1 MGMVKT
7 YSILRSVCVGMWIV
21 SNIALGGA
29 PTDSLTLDI
38 SGEMDRHVMLAAGAK
53 TDQDS
58 GQEKQSEVS
67 MQIKGEEKD
76 ETQGG
81 ERLYNG
87 IVLPE
92 QWPPD
97 YGGWTREPMPVP
109 YLENPPEVINI
120 DVGRQLFVDDF
131 LIEETTLQ
139 RTFHQPTYYEG
150 NPIIKPDKEWEH
162 HGPAPFAGPFSGGVW
177 YDPRDELFKMW
188 YTGGYIKYSCY
199 TTSNDG
205 IHWEK
210 TEQDVV
216 PGTNIV
222 IDHGEELP
230 PIPPEFPEKK
240 HIRPIDTTSVWI
252 DYQGDD
258 PISRYKIFYTT
269 WHIGLPERLGED
281 SAVAYRTSADGI
293 HWSEPIASSGVVGDH
308 TNAHY
313 NPFRDKWVIN
323 IRSGRETGR
332 ARAYVEGD
340 TPVKAVK
347 SAEVRPDG
355 EIVPWLGADLLD
367 PRNPNSDSAEILPQL
382 YHFDTVAYESLML
395 GYFSIWHGPEN
406 DVCHVRHIPKRN
418 EVVLGFS
425 RDGFHYDRPDRRPF
439 FEATE
444 ADGAWN
450 WGNVQSA
457 SGACLV
463 VGDKLYLYF
472 TGRNLPEK
480 GKLWD
485 GFVNT
490 GLAFLRR
497 DGFASMDS
505 IQDAGTLTTRLI
517 KFSGKHLFVN
527 TDCDQGELR
536 VEVLDEDG
544 KALAPFT
551 LGNCVTVT
559 ADKTAH
565 RVEWKDGTDLSSVAG
580 EPVRF
585 RFHLRL
591 GELYSFWVS
600 PDESGASHGY
610 VGAGGPGYTSFVDT
624 VGSTD

>member
-1 MGMVKT
+1 MGTIKN
-7 YSILRSVCVGMWIV
+7 YGILGVASVGAWLV
-21 SNIALGGA
+21 SNIVLGNA
-29 PTDSLTLDI
+29 SSDSLTKYI
-38 SGEMDRHVMLAAGAK
+38 SSKTAPHAMLAAAAEI
-53 TDQDS
+53 DQDS
-58 GQEKQSEVS
+58 GGEAQSEVR
-67 MQIKGEEKD
+67 MRDEQKNQGE
-76 ETQGG
+76 T
-81 ERLYNG
+81 LYNG

-92 QWPPD
+92 NWPPD
-97 YGGWTREPMPVP
+97 YGGWTRDPMPVP
-109 YLENPPEVINI
+109 YLDSPPEVINI

-131 LIEETTLQ
+131 LIEGTTLE

-150 NPIIKPDKEWEH
+150 NPIIKPDREWEH

-177 YDPRDELFKMW
+177 YDSQDELFKMW

-199 TTSNDG
+199 ATSNDG
-205 IHWEK
+205 IHWQK
-210 TEQDVV
+210 TEQDVEA
-216 PGTNIV
+216 GTNIV
-222 IDHGEELP
+222 INHGKELP

-258 PISRYKIFYTT
+258 PLSRFKIFYTT
-269 WHIGLPERLGED
+269 WHIGRPDRLGED
-281 SAVAYRTSADGI
+281 SAVAYRTSADGV

-313 NPFRDKWVIN
+313 NPFRGKWVIN

-340 TPVKAVK
+340 TPVEAVK

-355 EIVPWLGADLLD
+355 KIVPWLGADLLD
-367 PRNPNSDSAEILPQL
+367 PRNPNPESAEILPQL

-406 DVCHVRHIPKRN
+406 NVCHDRHIPKRN
-418 EVVLGFS
+418 EVVLGYS

-444 ADGAWN
+444 TDGAWN

-463 VGDKLYLYF
+463 VGDRLYLYF

-505 IQDAGTLTTRLI
+505 IQDPGTLTTRPV

-544 KALAPFT
+544 DAVAPFT
-551 LGNCVTVT
+551 QDNCVPLTV
-559 ADKTAH
+559 DKTSH
-565 RVEWKDGTDLSSVAG
+565 RVEWKNGAGLSSVAG
-580 EPVRF
+580 RPVRF

-600 PDESGASHGY
+600 HDESGASHGY

-624 VGSTD
+624 VGSSE